1 MKTIA
6 ALLSLA
12 LATTTAVRTADAC
25 GGYGSFERITKETA
39 TGVWP
44 KVSRDAEGKLQLE
57 LHYPRFTLGGEY
69 LYMQYFDIVRDAR
82 LRGLERVLAGPH
94 GRNVEV
100 TVEEVRAGQ
109 WRVIGWTVR
118 PA

>member
-12 LATTTAVRTADAC
+12 LATTAAVRTADAC
-25 GGYGSFERITKETA
+25 GGYGSFQPRKETA
-39 TGVWP
+39 VGVWP
-44 KVSRDAEGKLQLE
+44 KVSHDAEGKLQLE

-69 LYMQYFDIVRDAR
+69 LYMAYFDIVRDAR
-82 LRGLERVLAGPH
+82 LRSLERVLAGPH

-100 TVEEVRAGQ
+100 TVQEVSAGT
-109 WRVIGWTVR
+109 WRVINWSLR
-118 PA
+118 PS